1 MLEPS
6 SLGEMT
12 WKPPWS
18 HGASVQQDPGVA
30 DKEEGDPGGGPGHQ
44 RAANTKAAFPAGRLT
59 LPSPSQQRKQGGC
72 NDVRLLWGLEGEFCT
87 WIKMRP
93 TDTRLSD
100 HHVCE
105 ELRQAPTLPP
115 HPLGGGSAYI
125 TSTDLSRDHLSTKS
139 PGERRY
145 QQYQVGWRRESGGRC
160 TDQPAR
166 ISSIRSSKPS

>member
-1 MLEPS
+1 MEPS

-72 NDVRLLWGLEGEFCT
+72 NDLRLLWGLEGEFCT
-87 WIKMRP
+87 WIKMRA

-115 HPLGGGSAYI
+115 PPPWRGVRLYNQHRSIQRSLVHQESWRMEVPAVP
-125 TSTDLSRDHLSTKS
+125 SRLE
-139 PGERRY
+139 ER
-145 QQYQVGWRRESGGRC
+145 VRREMY
-160 TDQPAR
+160 
-166 ISSIRSSKPS
+166 